1 MEAVAVTEAVVAP
14 VAAVVMEM
22 AVARVVAEE
31 EAVVVTAAA
40 VPVVVAETHDFNELK
55 P

>member
-1 MEAVAVTEAVVAP
+1 MVEAAVEAVAATEAVVAP

-22 AVARVVAEE
+22 AVARVVAE
-31 EAVVVTAAA
+31 
-40 VPVVVAETHDFNELK
+40 THDFNELK